1 MKRTRFLTF
10 MMLPIFVVSCQKKSI
25 VPETENEITTT
36 VSGLGEKLENPYS
49 LPNMKKAIQ
58 LLMSV
63 APQADYPDGNSLEP
77 THLYVRFL
85 PKDQD
90 DVLLLEK
97 DSTLIYDPVPFGY
110 EN

>member
-49 LPNMKKAIQ
+49 LPNI
-58 LLMSV
+58 
-63 APQADYPDGNSLEP
+63 
-77 THLYVRFL
+77 
-85 PKDQD
+85 
-90 DVLLLEK
+90 
-97 DSTLIYDPVPFGY
+97 
-110 EN
+110 

>member
-1 MKRTRFLTF
+1 
-10 MMLPIFVVSCQKKSI
+10 
-25 VPETENEITTT
+25 
-36 VSGLGEKLENPYS
+36 
-49 LPNMKKAIQ
+49 
-58 LLMSV
+58 MSV